1 MTPCPLVRIIQVRP
15 SQRFPRYWEAFEGK
29 GVQPA
34 YRDRDDAISYAKGR
48 FGGSHGEIHVYDYA
62 GKEVIEKIAVD
73 GGSGYGQRAASDDLA
88 P

>member
-1 MTPCPLVRIIQVRP
+1 MKIIQVRP
-15 SQRFPRYWEAFEGK
+15 SRKFPRYWEAAEGR

-34 YRDRDDAISYAKGR
+34 YRERDDAISYAKAR
-48 FGGSHGEIHVYDYA
+48 FGGSHGEIHVYDYV

-73 GGSGYGQRAASDDLA
+73 GGSGYGQRAVGDDLG